1 MLMERNGIDKLKKV
15 SIILPL
21 VVAVIFN
28 SSVAAIDRENN
39 SKLSC
44 GIDSYYV
51 KDMVAQDNHIWLL
64 LHDNSIGKDAVACIN
79 EKTLELQACYR
90 SGEDLEDEMIIQN
103 MSVQPNGSVWL
114 DLFYPKNPKGLQYSL
129 FILQD
134 NVNVAAASNVVLCE
148 NIALWENGSSL
159 CYWDSDEIVKSV
171 DIPADTEP
179 YAISALNGRP
189 CFVDAYTGKVF
200 LLNEHGKW
208 INQYSIPVS
217 DNKVLPQGFVDFYA
231 SMTSCGNEVYLSYL
245 VGPEKS
251 NSLNRGGLVR
261 LSDGKRLGD
270 TAGLIVHAKKQN
282 DDSVQLY
289 MTNGFSDNSKLKEY
303 QQLSIKSDT
312 ITEARAFQ
320 QDGDNTAIY
329 LPAEWQYRDNLG
341 RLWGWSETIR
351 NSITCIDTDSLTDTD
366 SKFSAS
372 TDYYGFLDADESA
385 WYGSQQQGVIK
396 SVVQLGIMNGYT
408 DGTFHPI
415 GNITLSEAIKMA
427 AVVHATCNNQTISF
441 SASDGG
447 KWYDAYLNYCVKNRI
462 VSSDEYSSL
471 DAYATRA
478 QIAHIFAKATSDFA
492 VVNDIDYDYIPDVSE
507 RSEYADEILALY
519 RAGISTGDERT
530 RAFRPSDTIT
540 RAEAAAIISRV
551 ALPTTRIKIV

>member
-1 MLMERNGIDKLKKV
+1 MERNGIDKLKK
-15 SIILPL
+15 SCIILPL

-51 KDMVAQDNHIWLL
+51 KDMIAQDDHIWLL
-64 LHDNSIGKDAVACIN
+64 LHDSSIDKDAVACIN

-114 DLFYPKNPKGLQYSL
+114 DLFYPKNPKGSQYSL
-129 FILQD
+129 FTLQD

-148 NIALWENGSSL
+148 NVALWENGSSL

-217 DNKVLPQGFVDFYA
+217 DNKVLPQEFVNFYA

-492 VVNDIDYDYIPDVSE
+492 VVNDIDYDYISDVSE

-519 RAGISTGDERT
+519 RAGILTGDERT

>member
-1 MLMERNGIDKLKKV
+1 MERNGIDKLKKAC
-15 SIILPL
+15 IILPL

-51 KDMVAQDNHIWLL
+51 KDMIAQDDHIWLL
-64 LHDNSIGKDAVACIN
+64 LHDSSIDKDAVACIN

-114 DLFYPKNPKGLQYSL
+114 DLFYPKNPKGSQYSL

-148 NIALWENGSSL
+148 NVALWENGSSL

-217 DNKVLPQGFVDFYA
+217 DNKVLPQEFVNFYA

-312 ITEARAFQ
+312 ITKVRAFQ
-320 QDGDNTAIY
+320 QGGDNAAIY

-492 VVNDIDYDYIPDVSE
+492 VVNDIDYDYISDVSE

-519 RAGISTGDERT
+519 RAGILTGDERT

-540 RAEAAAIISRV
+540 RTEAAAIISRV

>member
-1 MLMERNGIDKLKKV
+1 MERNGIDKLKKAC
-15 SIILPL
+15 IILPL

-51 KDMVAQDNHIWLL
+51 KDMIAQDDHIWLL
-64 LHDNSIGKDAVACIN
+64 LHDSSIGKDAVACIN

-148 NIALWENGSSL
+148 NVALWENGSSL

-217 DNKVLPQGFVDFYA
+217 DNKVLPQEFVNFYA

-303 QQLSIKSDT
+303 QQLSIKSDA
-312 ITEARAFQ
+312 ITKVRAFQ
-320 QDGDNTAIY
+320 QDGDNAAIY

-492 VVNDIDYDYIPDVSE
+492 VVNDIDYDYISDVSE

-519 RAGISTGDERT
+519 RAGILTGDERT

>member
-1 MLMERNGIDKLKKV
+1 MERNGIDKLKKAC
-15 SIILPL
+15 IILPL

-51 KDMVAQDNHIWLL
+51 KDMIAQDDHIWLL
-64 LHDNSIGKDAVACIN
+64 LHDSSIDKDAVACIN

-114 DLFYPKNPKGLQYSL
+114 DLFYPKNPKGSQYSL

-148 NIALWENGSSL
+148 NVALWENGSSL

-217 DNKVLPQGFVDFYA
+217 DNKVLPQEFVNFYA

-462 VSSDEYSSL
+462 VSIDEYSSL

-492 VVNDIDYDYIPDVSE
+492 VVNDIDYDYISDVSE

-519 RAGISTGDERT
+519 RAGILTGDERT

>member
-1 MLMERNGIDKLKKV
+1 MERNGIDKLKKAC
-15 SIILPL
+15 IILPL

-51 KDMVAQDNHIWLL
+51 KDMIAQDDHIWLL
-64 LHDNSIGKDAVACIN
+64 LHDSSIDKDAVACLN

-114 DLFYPKNPKGLQYSL
+114 DLFYPKNPKGSQYSL

-148 NIALWENGSSL
+148 NVALWENGSSL

-217 DNKVLPQGFVDFYA
+217 DNKVLPQEFVNFYA

-519 RAGISTGDERT
+519 RAGILTGDERT

>member
-1 MLMERNGIDKLKKV
+1 MERNGIDKLKKAC
-15 SIILPL
+15 IILPL

-51 KDMVAQDNHIWLL
+51 KDMIAQDDHIWLL
-64 LHDNSIGKDAVACIN
+64 LHDSSIGKDAVACIN

-90 SGEDLEDEMIIQN
+90 SGEDLEDEMIVQN

-114 DLFYPKNPKGLQYSL
+114 DLFYPKNPKCSQYSL

-217 DNKVLPQGFVDFYA
+217 DNKVLPQEFVNFYA

-251 NSLNRGGLVR
+251 NSLNAGGLVR

-303 QQLSIKSDT
+303 QQLSIKSDA
-312 ITEARAFQ
+312 ITKVRAFQ
-320 QDGDNTAIY
+320 QDGDNAAIY
-329 LPAEWQYRDNLG
+329 LPAEWQYMDNLG

-351 NSITCIDTDSLTDTD
+351 NSITCIDTDSLIDSDT
-366 SKFSAS
+366 KFSTS

-492 VVNDIDYDYIPDVSE
+492 VVNDVDYDYIPDVSE

-519 RAGISTGDERT
+519 RAGILTGDERT
-530 RAFRPSDTIT
+530 RAFRPFDTIT

>member
-1 MLMERNGIDKLKKV
+1 MERNGIDKLKKAC
-15 SIILPL
+15 IILPL

-51 KDMVAQDNHIWLL
+51 KDMIAQDDHIWLL
-64 LHDNSIGKDAVACIN
+64 LHDSSIDKDAVACIN

-114 DLFYPKNPKGLQYSL
+114 DLFYPKNPKGSQYSL

-148 NIALWENGSSL
+148 NVALWENGSSL

-217 DNKVLPQGFVDFYA
+217 DNKVLPQEFVNFYA

-270 TAGLIVHAKKQN
+270 TVGLIVHAKKQN

-519 RAGISTGDERT
+519 RAGILTGDERT

>member
-1 MLMERNGIDKLKKV
+1 MERNGIDKLKKV

-51 KDMVAQDNHIWLL
+51 KDMIAQDDHIWLL
-64 LHDNSIGKDAVACIN
+64 LHDSSIDKDAVACIN

-217 DNKVLPQGFVDFYA
+217 DNKVLPQEFVDFYA

-519 RAGISTGDERT
+519 RAGILTGDERT

>member
-1 MLMERNGIDKLKKV
+1 MERSGIDKLKKAC
-15 SIILPL
+15 IILPL

-51 KDMVAQDNHIWLL
+51 KDMVAQDNHMWLL

-114 DLFYPKNPKGLQYSL
+114 DLFYPKNPKCSQYSL

-217 DNKVLPQGFVDFYA
+217 DNKVLPQEFVNFYA

-351 NSITCIDTDSLTDTD
+351 NSITCIDTDSLTDSDT
-366 SKFSAS
+366 KFSTS

-447 KWYDAYLNYCVKNRI
+447 EWYDAYLNYCVKNRI

-519 RAGISTGDERT
+519 RAGILTGDERT
-530 RAFRPSDTIT
+530 RAFRPFDTIT

>member
-1 MLMERNGIDKLKKV
+1 MERNGIDKLKKV

-44 GIDSYYV
+44 GINSYYV

-217 DNKVLPQGFVDFYA
+217 DNKVLPQEFVDFYA

>member
-1 MLMERNGIDKLKKV
+1 MERNGIDKLKKAC
-15 SIILPL
+15 IILPL

-51 KDMVAQDNHIWLL
+51 KDMIAQDDHIWLL
-64 LHDNSIGKDAVACIN
+64 LHDSSIGKDAVACIN

-114 DLFYPKNPKGLQYSL
+114 DLFYPKNPKGSQYSL

-148 NIALWENGSSL
+148 NIALWENESSL

-217 DNKVLPQGFVDFYA
+217 DNKVLPQEFVNFYA

-519 RAGISTGDERT
+519 RAGILTGDERT

>member
-1 MLMERNGIDKLKKV
+1 MERNGIDKLKKAC
-15 SIILPL
+15 IILPL

-51 KDMVAQDNHIWLL
+51 KDMIAQDDHIWLL
-64 LHDNSIGKDAVACIN
+64 LHDSSIDKDAVACIN

-114 DLFYPKNPKGLQYSL
+114 DLFYPKNPKGSQYSL

-148 NIALWENGSSL
+148 NVALWENGSSL

-217 DNKVLPQGFVDFYA
+217 DNKVLPQEFVNFYA

-312 ITEARAFQ
+312 ITKVRAFQ

-329 LPAEWQYRDNLG
+329 LRVEWQYRDNLG

-492 VVNDIDYDYIPDVSE
+492 VVNDIDYDYISDVSE

-519 RAGISTGDERT
+519 RAGILTGDERT

>member
-1 MLMERNGIDKLKKV
+1 MERNGIDKLKKAC
-15 SIILPL
+15 IILPL

-51 KDMVAQDNHIWLL
+51 KDMIAQDDHIWLL
-64 LHDNSIGKDAVACIN
+64 LHDSSIDKDAVACIN

-114 DLFYPKNPKGLQYSL
+114 DLFYPKNPKGSQYSL

-148 NIALWENGSSL
+148 NVALWENGSSL

-217 DNKVLPQGFVDFYA
+217 DNKVLPQEFVNFYA

-447 KWYDAYLNYCVKNRI
+447 EWYDAYLNYCVKNRI

-492 VVNDIDYDYIPDVSE
+492 VVNDIDYDYISDVSE

-519 RAGISTGDERT
+519 RAGILTGDERT

>member
-1 MLMERNGIDKLKKV
+1 MERNGIDKLKKAC
-15 SIILPL
+15 IILPL

-51 KDMVAQDNHIWLL
+51 KDMIAQDDHIWLL
-64 LHDNSIGKDAVACIN
+64 LHDSSIDKDAVACIN

-114 DLFYPKNPKGLQYSL
+114 DLFYPKNPKGSQYSL

-148 NIALWENGSSL
+148 NVALWENGSSL

-217 DNKVLPQGFVDFYA
+217 DNKVLPQEFVNFYA

-415 GNITLSEAIKMA
+415 GNITRSEAIKMS

-519 RAGISTGDERT
+519 RAGILTGDERT

>member
-1 MLMERNGIDKLKKV
+1 MERNGIDKLKKAC
-15 SIILPL
+15 IILPL

-39 SKLSC
+39 SILSC

-51 KDMVAQDNHIWLL
+51 KDMIAQDDHIWLL
-64 LHDNSIGKDAVACIN
+64 LHDSSIDKDAVACIN

-114 DLFYPKNPKGLQYSL
+114 DLFYPKNPKGSQYSL

-148 NIALWENGSSL
+148 NVALWENGSSL

-217 DNKVLPQGFVDFYA
+217 DNKVLPQEFVNFYA

-492 VVNDIDYDYIPDVSE
+492 VVNDIDYDYISDVSE

-519 RAGISTGDERT
+519 RAGILTGDERT

>member
-1 MLMERNGIDKLKKV
+1 MERNRIDKLKKAC
-15 SIILPL
+15 IILPL

-51 KDMVAQDNHIWLL
+51 KDMIAQDDHIWLL
-64 LHDNSIGKDAVACIN
+64 LHDNSIDKDAVACIN

-114 DLFYPKNPKGLQYSL
+114 DLFYPKNPKGSQYSL

-200 LLNEHGKW
+200 LLNDHGKW
-208 INQYSIPVS
+208 INQYNVPVS
-217 DNKVLPQGFVDFYA
+217 DNKVLPQEFVNFYA

-251 NSLNRGGLVR
+251 NSLNTGGLVR

-312 ITEARAFQ
+312 ITKVRAFQ

-341 RLWGWSETIR
+341 RLWGWSEAIR

-519 RAGISTGDERT
+519 RAGILTGDERT

>member
-1 MLMERNGIDKLKKV
+1 MERNGIDKLKK
-15 SIILPL
+15 SCIILPL
-21 VVAVIFN
+21 FVAVIFN

-51 KDMVAQDNHIWLL
+51 KDMIAQDDHIWLL
-64 LHDNSIGKDAVACIN
+64 LHDSSIDKDAVACIN

-114 DLFYPKNPKGLQYSL
+114 DLFYPKNPKGSQYSL

-148 NIALWENGSSL
+148 NVALWENGSSL

-217 DNKVLPQGFVDFYA
+217 DNKVLPQEFVNFYA

-492 VVNDIDYDYIPDVSE
+492 VVNDIDYDYISDVSE

-519 RAGISTGDERT
+519 RAGILTGDERT

>member
-1 MLMERNGIDKLKKV
+1 MERNGIDKLKKAC
-15 SIILPL
+15 IILPL

-51 KDMVAQDNHIWLL
+51 KDMIAQDDHIWLL
-64 LHDNSIGKDAVACIN
+64 LHDSSIDKDAVACIN

-114 DLFYPKNPKGLQYSL
+114 DLFYPKNPKGSQYSL

-148 NIALWENGSSL
+148 NVALWENGSSL

-217 DNKVLPQGFVDFYA
+217 DNKVLPQEFVNFYA

-441 SASDGG
+441 LASDGG

-492 VVNDIDYDYIPDVSE
+492 VVNDIDYDYISDVSE

-519 RAGISTGDERT
+519 RAGILTGDERT

>member
-1 MLMERNGIDKLKKV
+1 MERSGIDKLKKAC
-15 SIILPL
+15 IILPL

-51 KDMVAQDNHIWLL
+51 KDMIAQDDHIWLL
-64 LHDNSIGKDAVACIN
+64 LHDSSIDKDAVACIN

-114 DLFYPKNPKGLQYSL
+114 DLFYPKNPKGSQYSL

-148 NIALWENGSSL
+148 NVALWENGSSL

-217 DNKVLPQGFVDFYA
+217 DNKVLPQEFVNFYA

-492 VVNDIDYDYIPDVSE
+492 VVNDIDYDYISDVSE

-519 RAGISTGDERT
+519 RAGILTGDERT

>member
-1 MLMERNGIDKLKKV
+1 MERNGIDKLKKAC
-15 SIILPL
+15 IILPL

-51 KDMVAQDNHIWLL
+51 KDMIAQDDHIWLL
-64 LHDNSIGKDAVACIN
+64 LHDSSIDKDAVACIN

-148 NIALWENGSSL
+148 NVALWENGSSL

-217 DNKVLPQGFVDFYA
+217 DNKVLPQEFVNFYA

-396 SVVQLGIMNGYT
+396 SVVQLDIMNGYT

-519 RAGISTGDERT
+519 RAGILTGDERT